1 MVIYNRLGNHV
12 SRFLLTD
19 LLPDVNVN
27 MTAFNINT
35 SDRRFIDKL
44 RRNKYKVNWRSS
56 ATEIDNHAN
65 TYFWSNFSPISLTS
79 DECTVYPLLPKYTEH
94 VNTQICTSVTA
105 LTLDSGEMV
114 ILEFVKVLWF
124 VKKTEK

>member
-56 ATEIDNHAN
+56 ATEIDNHADN
-65 TYFWSNFSPISLTS
+65 MFFGANF
-79 DECTVYPLLPKYTEH
+79 
-94 VNTQICTSVTA
+94 
-105 LTLDSGEMV
+105 
-114 ILEFVKVLWF
+114 
-124 VKKTEK
+124 